1 MTLGGQMPLFDFQ
14 CKSCGHEFEGL
25 VRGQV
30 TPPCPHCAGHDLE
43 RLPSLPAVRS
53 ESTKAKAMRAAR
65 QRDQKQGA
73 EREHAQRQYE
83 ANHDD

>member
-1 MTLGGQMPLFDFQ
+1 MPLFDFQ

-25 VRGQV
+25 VRGQA
-30 TPPCPHCAGHDLE
+30 TPACPRCASHDLE
-43 RLPSLPAVRS
+43 RLLSMPSVRS
-53 ESTKAKAMRAAR
+53 ETTREKSMRAAR
-65 QRDQKQGA
+65 QRDQKLGA

>member
-1 MTLGGQMPLFDFQ
+1 MPLFDFQ
-14 CKSCGHEFEGL
+14 CKSCGHEFEAL

-30 TPPCPHCAGHDLE
+30 TPACPRCAGTDLE
-43 RLPSLPAVRS
+43 RLMSLPAIKS
-53 ESTKAKAMRAAR
+53 ETTTAKAMRAAR
-65 QRDQKQGA
+65 RRDQRLVA

>member
-1 MTLGGQMPLFDFQ
+1 MPLFDFQ
-14 CKSCGHEFEGL
+14 CKSCGHEFEAL
-25 VRGQV
+25 VRGQSKPV
-30 TPPCPHCAGHDLE
+30 CPQCTSADLE
-43 RLPSLPAVRS
+43 RLPSLPAIKS

-83 ANHDD
+83 ASHDD